1 MKNWVRSYLLEEYE
15 RFFEQLGGDPDLN
28 KAQMEEIAKMPEDDE
43 EVYLELSC
51 KVKIQFRDF
60 VFGGK
65 GWYVA
70 AVFGSVLADLP
81 KEVFMRIVE
90 RTNVVYTFTLNQR
103 AEANTFKLDGEEDVN
118 QRGRNTV
125 VTFPYQAVFMP
136 IAALRGTIVHKL
148 VHVYLLSQE
157 IASNDAMEAEADKV
171 AREWGFQ
178 EETAAMRKYY
188 EQDELE
194 EQQYPTNN
202 DATESLNVGK

>member
-1 MKNWVRSYLLEEYE
+1 MENWVRPYLLAEYE
-15 RFFEQLGGDPDLN
+15 RFFDQLDDDPDLK

-51 KVKIQFRDF
+51 KVKIHFGDF
-60 VFGGK
+60 VLGGK

-70 AVFGSVLADLP
+70 TVFGGVLADLP
-81 KEVFMRIVE
+81 KEVFTRLVE
-90 RTNVVYTFTLNQR
+90 RKNVVYTFTLNPR
-103 AEANTFKLDGEEDVN
+103 AEVNTFILDGEEDAK
-118 QRGRNTV
+118 QQGRNTV

-157 IASNDAMEAEADKV
+157 IASNDAMEDEADKV

-194 EQQYPTNN
+194 EQAANN
-202 DATESLNVGK
+202 P